1 MSFSTRRAEKKE
13 APMRKD
19 VRKIVR
25 KRTVYA
31 ECVQKLSETWVVV
44 CIKAVVCWY
53 ILLIGVGVCVWLC
66 LCVCCRVVYLCDS
79 LSIIPFTLRQFDF
92 AYPMAYISICMVL
105 VLSATATAMY
115 NIHCGVW
122 YRRFSSSFQAFLLSF
137 GCCCFYFSW
146 GFLHKHT

>member
-53 ILLIGVGVCVWLC
+53 MLLVGVGVCVAVSVRVLPC
-66 LCVCCRVVYLCDS
+66 CVS
-79 LSIIPFTLRQFDF
+79 
-92 AYPMAYISICMVL
+92 M
-105 VLSATATAMY
+105 
-115 NIHCGVW
+115 
-122 YRRFSSSFQAFLLSF
+122 
-137 GCCCFYFSW
+137 
-146 GFLHKHT
+146 